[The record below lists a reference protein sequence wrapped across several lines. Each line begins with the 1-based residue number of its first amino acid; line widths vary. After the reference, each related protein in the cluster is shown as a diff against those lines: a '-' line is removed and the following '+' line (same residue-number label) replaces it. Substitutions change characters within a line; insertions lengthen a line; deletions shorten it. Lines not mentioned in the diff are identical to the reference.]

1 MEKRWRKSFIRWRKL
16 EKNNFGET
24 EESLEHRSIE
34 VEPYVRN
41 FSCCK
46 SHLAREK
53 KKFCEKFDVRSKL
66 LCEINSPESIKVRKV
81 NFG

>member
-1 MEKRWRKSFIRWRKL
+1 MKEKFYSVEEIG
-16 EKNNFGET
+16 KNNFGET